1 MSDLKNRSRFIA
13 DLKRHEGFKDHVYE
27 DHLHFRTFGY
37 GHKITRQDP
46 EYSLPLL
53 TKV

>member
-1 MSDLKNRSRFIA
+1 MA
-13 DLKRHEGFKDHVYE
+13 DLKRHEGLKDHVYE

-37 GHKITRQDP
+37 GHKITPQDP

-53 TKV
+53 TKVSQIWTQC